1 MNPRT
6 VGAIALR
13 PVGNGQGS
21 YYFLS
26 VTTGRVLNRLHATAL
41 PMPDDVID
49 KLHRMARQQK
59 SNPGLIFADR
69 NLSPDEYDD
78 EEDDETYHEE
88 DSISDDEEDVLSDD
102 EEEDDEVI
110 EDDEEAQDPPDN
122 EESDVDEVEG
132 EPQAPQAEENGAAE
146 GPPPVENDEEAD
158 NVDLM
163 AEAEA
168 TEPAE
173 AELPEDPVNHE
184 AEFPEVPEI
193 HGVNEEMNDPETP
206 GVRGA
211 GEHEEEAKDQAP
223 TPRYNLRNTRGRDY
237 DHRYDKEDYIIDN
250 VVMTTRGTS
259 EVLET
264 PQMSLKAG
272 LRTFGKDGERAVE
285 KEMRQLHDRGMMMPV
300 HRKNLTPDQRKEA
313 LAYLV
318 FLKRKRCG
326 KVKGRGCADGRK
338 QRAYIAR
345 EESTAP
351 TVSTEAVFLTAVIDA
366 LENREVAVL
375 DVPGAFMQADI
386 DELVHVR
393 FTGEMVSMLLN
404 IDNDMYNEY
413 VVIEKG
419 EKVMYMELLKALYGT
434 LRAARLFWQKL
445 SKQLIDVWGFTPNK
459 YDDCVVNKTINGH
472 QMTVVWHVD
481 DLKVSHIDSK
491 EVDKFIEQMEQT
503 FSMDAPLTVSCGKV
517 HDYLGMNLDFR
528 VGGEVR
534 IDMEHCIDM
543 MLQDA
548 PEDMDGISN
557 TPAAAHLFKVDSENP
572 RLLDEERKTIFVHLV
587 MQGLYLSQRG
597 CPDIRTAIAFLCGR
611 LHNPDEDDYKKLT
624 RMIRYLRGTKN
635 LILTLQANDDG
646 LVRWWIDTSYAVHG
660 DMKGHTGATL
670 SLGKGGI
677 YSGSWKQRLVAHS
690 STESELIGVYDVLPQ
705 VLWTKQFLEEQGWK
719 DSTTVCIPRQYQFNP
734 TRKERTKFQHKTDKA
749 YEHQIFLRYRAG

>member
-1 MNPRT
+1 M
-6 VGAIALR
+6 
-13 PVGNGQGS
+13 
-21 YYFLS
+21 
-26 VTTGRVLNRLHATAL
+26 
-41 PMPDDVID
+41 
-49 KLHRMARQQK
+49 
-59 SNPGLIFADR
+59 
-69 NLSPDEYDD
+69 
-78 EEDDETYHEE
+78 
-88 DSISDDEEDVLSDD
+88 
-102 EEEDDEVI
+102 
-110 EDDEEAQDPPDN
+110 
-122 EESDVDEVEG
+122 DEVEDEAQG
-132 EPQAPQAEENGAAE
+132 PQAEENGAAE
-146 GPPPVENDEEAD
+146 GPPQVENDEEAD

-168 TEPAE
+168 IQPAE
-173 AELPEDPVNHE
+173 AELPEDLANHE

-206 GVRGA
+206 GVGGA
-211 GEHEEEAKDQAP
+211 GEHEEETKDQAP
-223 TPRYNLRNTRGRDY
+223 TPPQRRYNLRNTRGRDY
-237 DHRYDKEDYIIDN
+237 DHRYDKEDYIVDN
-250 VVMTTRGTS
+250 VAMTTRGTN

-272 LRTFGKDGERAVE
+272 LRTFGKDGVRAEE
-285 KEMRQLHDRGMMMPV
+285 KEMRQLHDRGVMMPV

-313 LAYLV
+313 LAYLM
-318 FLKRKRCG
+318 FLKHKRCG

-366 LENREVAVL
+366 LERTVL

-393 FTGEMVSMLLN
+393 FTGEMVSMLLH

-434 LRAARLFWQKL
+434 LRAARLVWQKL

-459 YDDCVVNKTINGH
+459 YDDCVVNKTIDGH

-481 DLKVSHIDSK
+481 DLKVSHVDSK

-503 FSMDAPLTVSCGKV
+503 FGTDAPLTVSHGKV

-528 VGGEVR
+528 VRGEVR
-534 IDMEHCIDM
+534 IDMEHYIDM
-543 MLQDA
+543 MLQDTS
-548 PEDMDGISN
+548 EDMDGVSN
-557 TPAAAHLFKVDSENP
+557 TPAAAHLFKVNSENP
-572 RLLDEERKTIFVHLV
+572 RLLDEERKKIFVLLV

-597 CPDIRTAIAFLCGR
+597 RPDIRTTIAFLCGR
-611 LHNPDEDDYKKLT
+611 LDNPDEDDYKKLT
-624 RMIRYLRGTKN
+624 QMIRYLRGTKN
-635 LILTLQANDDG
+635 LILTLWANDDG
-646 LVRWWIDTSYAVHG
+646 LVRWWIDASYAVHE

-670 SLGKGGI
+670 SLGKGGV
-677 YSGSWKQRLVAHS
+677 YSGSWKQRLVARS
-690 STESELIGVYDVLPQ
+690 STESELIGVYDILPQ

-719 DSTTVCIPRQYQFNP
+719 DLATIVYQDN
-734 TRKERTKFQHKTDKA
+734 TSSILLERN
-749 YEHQIFLRYRAG
+749 G

>member
-1 MNPRT
+1 MWAIYNTLPFQKIPARLVIEMAKMAVFWLNAFPTAGGASHDLSPRTIITGQQVDYKRHCCFQFGEYTQTHEEHNNSMNPRT

-26 VTTGRVLNRLHATAL
+26 VTTGRVLNRLPPTSL

-49 KLHRMARQQK
+49 KLHRRARQQK
-59 SNPGLIFADR
+59 SNPGLIFVDR
-69 NLSPDEYDD
+69 NLSLDEYDD

-88 DSISDDEEDVLSDD
+88 DSISDDEEDVLNDD

-122 EESDVDEVEG
+122 EENDVDEAESK
-132 EPQAPQAEENGAAE
+132 PQAPQAEENGAAE
-146 GPPPVENDEEAD
+146 GPPPVEIDEEAD

-211 GEHEEEAKDQAP
+211 EEHEEEAKDQAP
-223 TPRYNLRNTRGRDY
+223 TPRYNLRNTRGHDNN
-237 DHRYDKEDYIIDN
+237 HRYDKEDYIIDN
-250 VVMTTRGTS
+250 VVMTTRGTN

-285 KEMRQLHDRGMMMPV
+285 KEMRQLHDRGVMMPV
-300 HRKNLTPDQRKEA
+300 HRKHLTPNQWKEA
-313 LAYLV
+313 LAYLM
-318 FLKRKRCG
+318 FLRPKRCG

-375 DVPGAFMQADI
+375 DIPGAFMQADI

-419 EKVMYMELLKALYGT
+419 EKAMYMELLKALYGT

-459 YDDCVVNKTINGH
+459 YDNCVVNKTIDGH

-481 DLKVSHIDSK
+481 DLKVSHVDSK

-503 FSMDAPLTVSCGKV
+503 FGMDAPLTVSRGKV
-517 HDYLGMNLDFR
+517 HDYLGMNLDFQ

-534 IDMEHCIDM
+534 IDMEHYIDM

-548 PEDMDGISN
+548 PEDMDGILN

-572 RLLDEERKTIFVHLV
+572 RLLDESGKR
-587 MQGLYLSQRG
+587 S
-597 CPDIRTAIAFLCGR
+597 LC
-611 LHNPDEDDYKKLT
+611 T
-624 RMIRYLRGTKN
+624 
-635 LILTLQANDDG
+635 
-646 LVRWWIDTSYAVHG
+646 
-660 DMKGHTGATL
+660 
-670 SLGKGGI
+670 
-677 YSGSWKQRLVAHS
+677 
-690 STESELIGVYDVLPQ
+690 
-705 VLWTKQFLEEQGWK
+705 
-719 DSTTVCIPRQYQFNP
+719 
-734 TRKERTKFQHKTDKA
+734 
-749 YEHQIFLRYRAG
+749 